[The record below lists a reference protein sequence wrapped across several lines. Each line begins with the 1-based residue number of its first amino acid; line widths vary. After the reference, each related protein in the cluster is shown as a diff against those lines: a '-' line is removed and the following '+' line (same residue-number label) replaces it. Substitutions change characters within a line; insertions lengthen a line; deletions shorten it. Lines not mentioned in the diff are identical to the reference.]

1 MKYPFPKVV
10 LPLYSLINVFM
21 KWLPTIMQ
29 LFSYFW
35 ETTQISSKFLKS
47 SWKQL
52 WKALKETTAKASCTK
67 CNFRIYSQEIDKNRN
82 LWLQQTN
89 LPKYKTRHSYYPCWK
104 QRVIFNVSHSK
115 SLWVLTMP
123 INIWH
128 FIQKL
133 PAVKTSE
140 NSNNYGTHLHW
151 SFSN

>member
-1 MKYPFPKVV
+1 MTTDNNA
-10 LPLYSLINVFM
+10 IVFILLGNHADFL
-21 KWLPTIMQ
+21 K
-29 LFSYFW
+29 
-35 ETTQISSKFLKS
+35 ISQKFL
-47 SWKQL
+47 KQL
-52 WKALKETTAKASCTK
+52 WKALKETMAKASCTK

-82 LWLQQTN
+82 WWLQQTN
-89 LPKYKTRHSYYPCWK
+89 LPKYKTRHSYYSCWK

-140 NSNNYGTHLHW
+140 NSNNYGTHLYW
-151 SFSN
+151 SISN